1 MMRIIYLLIKLTIIV
16 MDENKKKKVS
26 ATITAIVTLITS
38 LVSIWLLSSCTL
50 SLSLIKDSEN
60 SHQQTEQ
67 SVPVAVDSVSIHV
80 PKPY

>member
-1 MMRIIYLLIKLTIIV
+1 
-16 MDENKKKKVS
+16 MDENKKKKIS

-67 SVPVAVDSVSIHV
+67 SAPVGVDSVSINI

>member
-16 MDENKKKKVS
+16 MDEQKKKKIS
-26 ATITAIVTLITS
+26 ATITAIVTLITT
-38 LVSIWLLSSCTL
+38 LVSIWLLGSCTL

-60 SHQQTEQ
+60 SHQQTDQ
-67 SVPVAVDSVSIHV
+67 SIPVSVDSASINF

>member
-1 MMRIIYLLIKLTIIV
+1 
-16 MDENKKKKVS
+16 MDENKKKKIS

-67 SVPVAVDSVSIHV
+67 SIPVSADSASINI